1 MAFGDLI
8 IDFGNH
14 NLELQKS
21 KFYQNTP
28 TKKKGQETKNIKS
41 LKVTMLS
48 LLGVLSV
55 RRALE
60 ALKLPQDHWNHL
72 RALEC
77 PTQAF
82 DE

>member
-28 TKKKGQETKNIKS
+28 KKKKVRKQRT
-41 LKVTMLS
+41 LK
-48 LLGVLSV
+48 
-55 RRALE
+55 
-60 ALKLPQDHWNHL
+60 ALKLPCCHY
-72 RALEC
+72 
-77 PTQAF
+77 
-82 DE
+82 